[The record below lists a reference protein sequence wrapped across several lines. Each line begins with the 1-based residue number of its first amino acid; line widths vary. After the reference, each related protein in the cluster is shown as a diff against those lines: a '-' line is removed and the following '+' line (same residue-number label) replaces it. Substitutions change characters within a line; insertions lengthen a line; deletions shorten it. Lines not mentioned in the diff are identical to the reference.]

1 MMDFS
6 ILNNF
11 FDHIYVITLERAKDR
26 HEQIVKCL
34 DGLEYKFFY
43 GADKK
48 DFSIEELIKTGV
60 YDEKKAIGIH
70 RYNKPMNTGQIGC
83 SWSHRKVYEDMVMN
97 NYQKVLV
104 LEDDVLPNMEGFDS
118 LEKMLSQLPQNWELL
133 YFDYHKNLE
142 RNLQGLLKQKLYHL
156 QKILG
161 KIKWSHQTIRNL
173 YANRYSE
180 NLSHAGFHDFTSA
193 YAITLPAA
201 KKLIK
206 EQTPIAFI
214 ADNLLAHVC
223 SNKILNGFITV
234 PKVFVQESQMQDK
247 KDRISYVED

>member
-26 HEQIVKCL
+26 HEQIVECL
-34 DGLEYKFFY
+34 DGLDYKFFY
-43 GADKK
+43 GSDKK
-48 DFSIEELIKTGV
+48 VFTIDELEEAGI
-60 YDEKKAIGIH
+60 YDEKKAKAIH
-70 RYNKPMNTGQIGC
+70 RYDKPMNKGQIGC
-83 SWSHRKVYEDMVMN
+83 AWSHRQVYEDMVMN

-104 LEDDVLPNMEGFDS
+104 LEDDVLPNKEGFAI
-118 LEKMLSQLPQNWELL
+118 LEEILSQIPTEWELL

-142 RNLQGLLKQKLYHL
+142 SKAQGVIKQKLYHI
-156 QKILG
+156 QKMLG
-161 KIKWSHQTIRNL
+161 KIKWSHETIRNL
-173 YANRYSE
+173 YARKYSI
-180 NLSHAGFHDFTSA
+180 NICHAGFHDFTSA

-206 EQTPIAFI
+206 EQTPIAYI
-214 ADNLLAHVC
+214 ADNLLAHAC
-223 SNKILNGFITV
+223 SNKIVNGFITV